1 MAVIAPFSTKKCIK
15 SDLNLRV
22 GLLFEERYIG
32 NDITFYGNQREND
45 SLIKELKSNQQIEV
59 LYARD
64 EFQRATFN
72 CDDPSWES
80 F

>member
-1 MAVIAPFSTKKCIK
+1 MHKKWFK
-15 SDLNLRV
+15 SARGAFVLRKI
-22 GLLFEERYIG
+22 YIG